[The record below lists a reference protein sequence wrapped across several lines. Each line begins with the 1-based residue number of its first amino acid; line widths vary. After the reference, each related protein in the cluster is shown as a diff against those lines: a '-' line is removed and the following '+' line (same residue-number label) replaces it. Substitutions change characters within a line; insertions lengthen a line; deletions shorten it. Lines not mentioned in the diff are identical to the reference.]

1 MQVFTIH
8 ALLDLRAL
16 PMVYVLLADKTEASY
31 FRVLDNLK
39 NLQPALNPVS
49 IMSDFEKANQNAF
62 ERAFPS
68 IAIAGCLFHLGQ
80 SLWRKVQQLNYAE
93 EYRNGGD
100 FCIHVKML
108 LALSFVP
115 PVDVYT
121 LFNELVVD
129 CPQAMDDLLYYWE
142 ENYLGRMRF

>member
-8 ALLDLRAL
+8 ALVDQRAL
-16 PMVYVLLADKTEASY
+16 PMVYVLLTDKTEASY
-31 FRVLDNLK
+31 FRVFDNLK

-49 IMSDFEKANQNAF
+49 VMSDFEKASQNAV
-62 ERAFPS
+62 ERAFPAT
-68 IAIAGCLFHLGQ
+68 AIVGCLFHLGQ
-80 SLWRKVQQLNYAE
+80 SLWRKVQQLNHAE
-93 EYRNGGD
+93 EYRNDDD
-100 FCIHVKML
+100 FRIHVKML

-129 CPQAMDDLLYYWE
+129 CP
-142 ENYLGRMRF
+142 